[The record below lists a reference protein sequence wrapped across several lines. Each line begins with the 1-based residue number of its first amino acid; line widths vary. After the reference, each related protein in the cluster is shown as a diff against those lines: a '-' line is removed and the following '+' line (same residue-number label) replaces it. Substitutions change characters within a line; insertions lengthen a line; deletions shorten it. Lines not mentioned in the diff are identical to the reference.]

1 MLLSERFLGFFM
13 VPDNHIWN
21 YNFVGL
27 GLNSSM
33 KYSLILANPK
43 EFYHENHRTSHFI
56 KFAGV
61 DTNELETAESDDF
74 F

>member
-1 MLLSERFLGFFM
+1 M

-61 DTNELETAESDDF
+61 ETNELETAESDDF